1 MIKMTKL
8 TILLLLTQISFME
21 ISLLHAEDSQEESSY
36 PYPLFY
42 DGADS
47 FSDEDTDRRKSK
59 ADSSKAESPSA
70 WHGKVGNATVTIDV
84 ENTDFISQCQAEWER
99 REKKNASEKKKRS
112 HFSNDENDE
121 KEDKKEDHSPKARI
135 LIEWGKN

>member
-1 MIKMTKL
+1 MVKMTKL
-8 TILLLLTQISFME
+8 TALLLLTQMSFTE
-21 ISLLHAEDSQEESSY
+21 ISPLHAEDSQEESSY

-42 DGADS
+42 NEVDS
-47 FSDEDTDRRKSK
+47 FSEEDADRRESK
-59 ADSSKAESPSA
+59 TDSSKAESPNA
-70 WHGKVGNATVTIDV
+70 RHGKIGNATVTIDV
-84 ENTDFISQCQAEWER
+84 ENTDFISQCQAEWEKR
-99 REKKNASEKKKRS
+99 QKKNASEKKKRS